1 MQGINRSQHEHLKSL
16 LIKLE
21 ENLRIEQA
29 CPLGEN
35 GILLSDELET
45 TRSKRLQIQAMY
57 IEYLK
62 KLADIE
68 LHIAHY
74 KSIYNDISINF
85 VSTRIRKLNKN
96 ERLKRKV
103 FLNQNEDRG

>member
-21 ENLRIEQA
+21 ENLRMEQT
-29 CPLGEN
+29 CPTDEN
-35 GILLSDELET
+35 GLQLLAELEA
-45 TRSKRLQIQAMY
+45 TRSKRLQMQALY

-68 LHIAHY
+68 MHIALY
-74 KSIYNDISINF
+74 KTVYNDVSINF
-85 VSTRIRKLNKN
+85 VSNRIRKLNKS
-96 ERLKRKV
+96 ERLKCNK
-103 FLNQNEDRG
+103 

>member
-21 ENLRIEQA
+21 EGLSIEEV
-29 CPLGEN
+29 CPMDEN
-35 GILLSDELET
+35 DLQPHSELEVI
-45 TRSKRLQIQAMY
+45 RAKRLQMQALY

-68 LHIAHY
+68 MHIAHY
-74 KSIYNDISINF
+74 KKVYNDVNINF
-85 VSTRIRKLNKN
+85 VSARIRKLNKT
-96 ERLKRKV
+96 ERLKCH
-103 FLNQNEDRG
+103 QES

>member
-1 MQGINRSQHEHLKSL
+1 MQGINRSQHEHLKSK

-21 ENLRIEQA
+21 ENLKIEQA
-29 CPLGEN
+29 CPMN
-35 GILLSDELET
+35 GNDVELLNELENI
-45 TRSKRLQIQAMY
+45 RIKRLQLQALH

-74 KSIYNDISINF
+74 KAFYNNVSINF
-85 VSTRIRKLNKN
+85 VSSRIRKLNKV
-96 ERLKRKV
+96 ERDK
-103 FLNQNEDRG
+103 

>member
-21 ENLRIEQA
+21 ESLKIEQVCFMDEDGA
-29 CPLGEN
+29 E
-35 GILLSDELET
+35 LLAELET
-45 TRSKRLQIQAMY
+45 IRSKRLQMQALY

-62 KLADIE
+62 KLTDIE

-74 KSIYNDISINF
+74 KRAYNDISVNF
-85 VSTRIRKLNKN
+85 VSSRIRKLNKA
-96 ERLKRKV
+96 EKL
-103 FLNQNEDRG
+103 

>member
-21 ENLRIEQA
+21 ENLKLEKA
-29 CPLGEN
+29 CPLDEDGHQ
-35 GILLSDELET
+35 LLAELET
-45 TRSKRLQIQAMY
+45 IQSKRLQMQALY

-74 KSIYNDISINF
+74 KRAYNDVNINF
-85 VSTRIRKLNKN
+85 VSSRIRKLNKS
-96 ERLKRKV
+96 ERLK
-103 FLNQNEDRG
+103 